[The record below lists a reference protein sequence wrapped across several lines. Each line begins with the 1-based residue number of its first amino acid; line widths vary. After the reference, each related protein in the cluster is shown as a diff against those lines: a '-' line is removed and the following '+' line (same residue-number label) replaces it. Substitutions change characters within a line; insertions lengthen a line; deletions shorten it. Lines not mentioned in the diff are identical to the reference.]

1 MKETACI
8 CLPCVKQIQ
17 RNHNNTEFTPRWLPK
32 VPPKLKQSC
41 NIEGCHTTVYSQTSL
56 ASPEELQL
64 LFEKRVI
71 AFSIESSKSTIGLCQ
86 DHYTQMYAHL
96 RHPTP
101 CGSCGAKPKKGKT
114 HTRHCPTPPLINKY
128 LNHVSTEASSLT
140 AASKVCFTCY
150 KYFMAILTELKS
162 MGDILQQ
169 LESEDG
175 QPSSSLGDIDSVII
189 SLSTEIQAL
198 ETKEESLGIA
208 GLFELALCITA
219 QTLATWL
226 YILSTTHFSLSTANT

>member
-1 MKETACI
+1 
-8 CLPCVKQIQ
+8 
-17 RNHNNTEFTPRWLPK
+17 
-32 VPPKLKQSC
+32 
-41 NIEGCHTTVYSQTSL
+41 
-56 ASPEELQL
+56 
-64 LFEKRVI
+64 
-71 AFSIESSKSTIGLCQ
+71 
-86 DHYTQMYAHL
+86 
-96 RHPTP
+96 
-101 CGSCGAKPKKGKT
+101 
-114 HTRHCPTPPLINKY
+114 
-128 LNHVSTEASSLT
+128 
-140 AASKVCFTCY
+140 
-150 KYFMAILTELKS
+150 MAILTELKS

-208 GLFELALCITA
+208 GLFKLALCITA